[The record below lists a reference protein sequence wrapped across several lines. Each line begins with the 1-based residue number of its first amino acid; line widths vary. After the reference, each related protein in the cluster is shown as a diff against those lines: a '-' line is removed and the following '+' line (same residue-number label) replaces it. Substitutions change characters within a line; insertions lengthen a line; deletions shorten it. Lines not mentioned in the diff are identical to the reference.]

1 MAGNIMSFKEVQ
13 EKTISVLKAYPVN
26 KAILF
31 GSYAKNN
38 AAINSDIDLYI
49 DTDGKLRGLDFIG
62 MLENLVNVLGK
73 DVDLVDKTH
82 IEPNSL
88 ILKEI
93 ENGGIV
99 LYERSN
105 DSEKDS

>member
-1 MAGNIMSFKEVQ
+1 MAENIMSFKEVQ

-38 AAINSDIDLYI
+38 AANNSDIDLYI
-49 DTDGKLRGLDFIG
+49 DTDGQLRGLDFVG
-62 MLENLVNVLGK
+62 LLEHLVNILGK
-73 DVDLVDKTH
+73 NVDLIDKSH
-82 IEPNSL
+82 IEPNSS
-88 ILKEI
+88 ILQEI

-105 DSEKDS
+105 DSKNDN